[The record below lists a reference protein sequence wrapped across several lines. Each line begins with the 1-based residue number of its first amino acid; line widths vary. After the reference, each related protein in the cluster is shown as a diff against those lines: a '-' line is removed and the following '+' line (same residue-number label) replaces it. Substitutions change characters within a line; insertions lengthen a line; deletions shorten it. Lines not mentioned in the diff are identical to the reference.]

1 VSKVAELATIFV
13 AVYVRSGGR
22 LLFVRKRREKLWGPP
37 AGRQRI
43 GEGILDAAIRETKEE
58 SGMLIRLINI
68 IGIYDVLGED
78 QLRVG
83 FAFRAEVDSGELG
96 PEDLEIERAA
106 FLKDIE
112 IDRFKMEG
120 QIYKPKHTLRSL
132 EDERSGRSYP
142 LDIIREVVP

>member
-58 SGMLIRLINI
+58 SGMLIRLIDV
-68 IGIYDVLGED
+68 IGIYDVVED
-78 QLRVG
+78 DQQRIG
-83 FAFRAEVDSGELG
+83 FAFRAEVDSGKLG
-96 PEDLEIERAA
+96 PQDPEIEAAA
-106 FLKDIE
+106 FLKDLQ
-112 IDRFKMEG
+112 IDRIVLEG
-120 QIYKPKHTLRSL
+120 GIYKPKTTLRSL
-132 EDERSGRSYP
+132 EDERAGKSYP
-142 LDIIREVVP
+142 LDIIHKVVL